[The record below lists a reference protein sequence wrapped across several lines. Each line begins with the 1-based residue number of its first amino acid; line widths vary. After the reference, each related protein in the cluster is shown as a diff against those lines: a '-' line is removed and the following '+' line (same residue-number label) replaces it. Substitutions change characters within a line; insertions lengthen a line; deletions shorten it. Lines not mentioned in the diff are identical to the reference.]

1 MASGAGGFNA
11 GAFTGVSSPSP
22 NTSAAASSGGSWN
35 ARLKTHSKA
44 QLKIALSPNA
54 STRELPLS
62 PSPAFSPRAAS
73 ASSSLWKPNDGAR
86 GNGKADITSL

>member
-1 MASGAGGFNA
+1 MASGEGGVTS

-44 QLKIALSPNA
+44 QSKAEASPKA
-54 STRELPLS
+54 SIRELLLP
-62 PSPAFSPRAAS
+62 PSPVFSAFSP
-73 ASSSLWKPNDGAR
+73 
-86 GNGKADITSL
+86 